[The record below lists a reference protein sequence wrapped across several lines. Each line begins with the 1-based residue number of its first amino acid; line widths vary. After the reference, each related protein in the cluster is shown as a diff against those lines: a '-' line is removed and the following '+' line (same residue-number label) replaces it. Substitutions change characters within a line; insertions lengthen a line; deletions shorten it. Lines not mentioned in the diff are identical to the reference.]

1 MHNVY
6 RFESCCF
13 GLAEIWRNGKR
24 TCLENKHKAKTGL
37 SLDREQNFFIHYVGM
52 YSYDRRK
59 KAGDNS
65 RRERELENE
74 IYSLEE
80 LESDIS
86 DFIHMEEDA
95 DKLVRKAQALARKN
109 PDIKDAVRLIS
120 NGVAIFHRSLEA
132 LSEADDVV
140 YEAAR
145 NREEEMEEL
154 GWER

>member
-1 MHNVY
+1 
-6 RFESCCF
+6 
-13 GLAEIWRNGKR
+13 
-24 TCLENKHKAKTGL
+24 
-37 SLDREQNFFIHYVGM
+37 M